1 MAHAHI
7 ALCTNCS
14 PAAAGLHEMAGHR
27 VTVTPSVKLRY
38 DVIYLV
44 HFYDTSVL
52 FSQLFASRKLRALC
66 WYFHFRFVLIRG
78 VHFVYVTLWL
88 WNIANVRWQLYQSL
102 TSLDP
107 AVSLICRPQ
116 LKPRLAFSCGVWSRG
131 AAREWIIFCVWLR
144 RLQRL
149 PSRGPAAAAK
159 KTAIHLA
166 GNSVTALRRAALRVT
181 PHTGIQMET
190 RSRVQSL
197 YCPVVYLSTPRP

>member
-1 MAHAHI
+1 MVWADMCNA
-7 ALCTNCS
+7 
-14 PAAAGLHEMAGHR
+14 PASLAQNVMKYFFTCPVLTCLVMGL
-27 VTVTPSVKLRY
+27 
-38 DVIYLV
+38 
-44 HFYDTSVL
+44 
-52 FSQLFASRKLRALC
+52 LRA
-66 WYFHFRFVLIRG
+66 
-78 VHFVYVTLWL
+78 L
-88 WNIANVRWQLYQSL
+88 WNIAKVRWQLYQSL

-190 RSRVQSL
+190 RSRVCSL

>member
-1 MAHAHI
+1 MI
-7 ALCTNCS
+7 LVSEYLPCVDTLLALANFLS
-14 PAAAGLHEMAGHR
+14 FFI
-27 VTVTPSVKLRY
+27 VK
-38 DVIYLV
+38 VLV
-44 HFYDTSVL
+44 VAFNREKA
-52 FSQLFASRKLRALC
+52 QA
-66 WYFHFRFVLIRG
+66 
-78 VHFVYVTLWL
+78 L

-197 YCPVVYLSTPRP
+197 